1 MTLMY
6 TKEPE
11 VRISAIYITIDYRTL
26 NEKLRRELNGKD
38 ILYLTT
44 LEIEL
49 DLIQSLLN
57 ILLSHKAT

>member
-26 NEKLRRELNGKD
+26 NEKLRHELSEKD
-38 ILYLTT
+38 IWYLTM

-49 DLIQSLLN
+49 NLIQSLPN
-57 ILLSHKAT
+57 ILLSHKVT